1 MTEQILSQEEID
13 ALLSS
18 IEDGDV
24 NLAASGNKEQIE
36 SAAKP
41 YDLTSQ
47 NTMLREQFNALE
59 EVYDRFEMFLQ
70 NTLASLLQKVCEI
83 NLVSSNMVKYGEFIA
98 AFSNPASLNLFSMD
112 PLIGT
117 SLFVIE
123 PEMVFALIDCMFGGE
138 GKSLSSIR
146 EFTSIEKKMMYRFAG
161 EVLKDLEK
169 AWDIVYP
176 VKLFLKSIETKP
188 EFVHIAA
195 SNDLMINNEY
205 SITWGDFSGSIY
217 IATPYLMLE
226 PIKDKLSTIYMMGK
240 NTENAWRFQIQEL
253 LKETSVEVI
262 GELGRNVYTVGD
274 ILKLEIN
281 DVLKFN
287 TGPDDHVAVNVEGVT
302 KFQGLPGVVKGNR
315 AVQIKS
321 VKS

>member
-24 NLAASGNKEQIE
+24 NLAPDNKEQIK
-36 SAAKP
+36 AAAEP

-59 EVYDRFEMFLQ
+59 EVYDRFEMLLQ

-83 NLVSSNMVKYGEFIA
+83 KLVSSNMVKYGEFIA
-98 AFSNPASLNLFSMD
+98 AFSNPTSLNLFSMD

-117 SLFVIE
+117 SLFVME
-123 PEMVFALIDCMFGGE
+123 PEMVFVLIDCMFGGE
-138 GKSLSSIR
+138 GKSLSPIR
-146 EFTSIEKKMMYRFAG
+146 EFTSIEKRMMYRFAN

-176 VKLFLKSIETKP
+176 VKLSLKSTETKP

-195 SNDLMINNEY
+195 SNDLMINTEY
-205 SITWGDFSGSIY
+205 SITWGDFSGNIY
-217 IATPYLMLE
+217 ISTPYLMLE
-226 PIKDKLSTIYMMGK
+226 PIKDKLSTTYMMGK

-253 LKETSVEVI
+253 LKNTMVEVV
-262 GELGRNVYTVGD
+262 GELGKNVYTVGD

-287 TGPDDHVAVNVEGVT
+287 TGPDDYVAVNVEGVT